1 MIKINLHKLMSITH
15 YELDKISIK
24 MDVQFHFENINQLN
38 QVYNVQGKLIFEP
51 LFFYSKKELA
61 ILSFIIED
69 YNKKRIECVAFGDE
83 AERIKKEL
91 QINKIYQINFVIAID
106 NKKFVKTSHKF
117 KLQISIDS
125 GIQPLKCQRYL
136 NNNNKICVK
145 FKQKKINRKK
155 NTQHQL
161 SITNWLK

>member
-1 MIKINLHKLMSITH
+1 
-15 YELDKISIK
+15 
-24 MDVQFHFENINQLN
+24 MDIQFHFQNIKHLN

-69 YNKKRIECVAFGDE
+69 FNKKRIECVAFGNE
-83 AERIKKEL
+83 AERIKKQL
-91 QINKIYQINFVIAID
+91 QINKIYQIDFVIAI
-106 NKKFVKTSHKF
+106 NNEKFVKTSHKF
-117 KLQISIDS
+117 KLQLSIDS
-125 GIQPLKCQRYL
+125 DICILKHQRYL

-145 FKQKKINRKK
+145 LKEKK
-155 NTQHQL
+155 NNKNKNIKHQL